1 MTQEPTSPG
10 ADEELAAL
18 LTRAREWVAGDPDPL
33 TRAQLAAAAE
43 AQDLEELRA
52 ALAAPLSFGTAGLRG
67 LVGPGPARMNRATVI
82 RVTHG
87 LAAHLLRTVGDQRP
101 VVVGFDARP
110 DSARFARDTVGVL
123 AAAGLPVAH
132 FAQPVPTPL
141 VAHVAR
147 VRGAAG
153 AVVIT
158 ASHNP
163 PAYNGY
169 KVYGPDAIQIVAPDD
184 RSIAAATAAAPPA
197 QDVGWFAPED
207 ADGVEVLGEPEAG
220 DYLDDVAAA
229 VPRTQGGG
237 PRIVYTPLHG
247 VAGDLAIRAL
257 RAAGF
262 HDLHEVASQ
271 AAPDGTFPTVAFPNP
286 EEPGVL
292 DEALGLAAEVDADLV
307 LANDPDGDRLAV
319 AVPDRNGY
327 RTLTGNQI
335 GVLLGDHLLRLTA
348 AAHPVVAS
356 SVVSSPMFALVA
368 AGHGARHETTLTGFK
383 WICRAAAEIAEQEHG
398 QVVFGYEEALG
409 YAVGTVVRDKDGIS
423 AAVTAAELVREL
435 AAAGHT
441 LVDRLE
447 ELYQRHGLWV
457 SLQRAVTLQDVGAPD
472 LVDAALDAAIAL
484 VGARLG
490 GRRVTGVED
499 HRQAGE
505 RPAWQGPAPLVELG
519 FEHGG
524 RVLVRPSGTEP
535 KVKVYVDLPAARTG
549 DLAEQ
554 EAQLLVETDQAARD
568 LLAAIGLG

>member
-1 MTQEPTSPG
+1 MTHDPAPSG
-10 ADEELAAL
+10 AGEQLATL
-18 LTRAREWVAGDPDPL
+18 LARAREWIAGDPDPV
-33 TRAQLAAAAE
+33 TRGQLAAAVE
-43 AQDLEELRA
+43 AQDLEDLRA
-52 ALAAPLSFGTAGLRG
+52 ALAAPLAFGTAGLRG
-67 LVGPGPARMNRATVI
+67 LVGPGPARMNRATVL

-87 LAAHLLRTVGDQRP
+87 LADHLLRTIGDQQP
-101 VVVGFDARP
+101 VIVGFDARP
-110 DSARFARDTVGVL
+110 DSARFARDTVAVL

-132 FAQPVPTPL
+132 FERPVPTPL

-147 VRGAAG
+147 VREAAG

-184 RSIAAATAAAPPA
+184 RSIAAAAAAAPPA
-197 QDVGWFAPED
+197 TDVGWVAPEE
-207 ADGVEVLGEPEAG
+207 AEGVEVLGAREAG
-220 DYLDDVAAA
+220 GYLDEVAAA
-229 VPRTQGGG
+229 VPRTTGRE

-247 VAGDLAIRAL
+247 VAGDLALRAL

-262 HDLHEVASQ
+262 HDVHAVASQ
-271 AAPDGTFPTVAFPNP
+271 AEPDGTFPTLAFPNP

-292 DEALGLAAEVDADLV
+292 DAALTLAAEVDADLV

-319 AVPDRNGY
+319 AVADRDGY

-335 GVLLGDHLLRLTA
+335 GVLLGDHLLRHTDA
-348 AAHPVVAS
+348 ARPVVAS

-368 AGHGARHETTLTGFK
+368 AEHGARHETTLTGFK
-383 WICRAAAEIAEQEHG
+383 WICRAAARIAEQEHG

-435 AAAGHT
+435 AGSGRT

-457 SLQRAVTLQDVGAPD
+457 SHQHAVTLQDTAAPD
-472 LVDAALDAAIAL
+472 RVSEALEAASRLA
-484 VGARLG
+484 GARLG
-490 GRRVTGVED
+490 GRQVVGVED

-505 RPAWQGPAPLVELG
+505 RPAWQAPAQLVEIGLDG
-519 FEHGG
+519 GG

-535 KVKVYVDLPAARTG
+535 KVKVYVDLRAPRRG
-549 DLAEQ
+549 DLADQ
-554 EAQLLVETDQAARD
+554 EAELLVQAGQVAGD
-568 LLAAIGLG
+568 LLAAIRLG

>member
-220 DYLDDVAAA
+220 DYLDEVAAA
-229 VPRTQGGG
+229 VPRTTGRD

-247 VAGDLAIRAL
+247 VAGELAL
-257 RAAGF
+257 RALGAAGF
-262 HDLHEVASQ
+262 DDVREVASQ
-271 AAPDGTFPTVAFPNP
+271 AAPDGTFPTLSFPNP

-292 DEALGLAAEVDADLV
+292 DAALALAAEVDADLV

-319 AVPDRNGY
+319 AVRDRDGH

-335 GVLLGDHLLRLTA
+335 GVLLGDHLLRHTDA
-348 AAHPVVAS
+348 GRPVVAS

-368 AGHGARHETTLTGFK
+368 ADHGARHETTLTGFK
-383 WICRAAAEIAEQEHG
+383 WICRAVARIAEQEHG
-398 QVVFGYEEALG
+398 EVVFGYEEALG

-435 AAAGHT
+435 AGAGRT
-441 LVDRLE
+441 LVDRME

-457 SLQRAVTLQDVGAPD
+457 SHQRAVDLADTTSPD
-472 LVDAALDAAIAL
+472 RVSEALEVASTL

-490 GRRVTGVED
+490 GRRVTGIED

-505 RPAWQGPAPLVELG
+505 RPAWRGPAPLVEVGL
-519 FEHGG
+519 EDGG
-524 RVLVRPSGTEP
+524 RALVRPSGTEP
-535 KVKVYVDLPAARTG
+535 KVKVYVDLPSPRRG
-549 DLAEQ
+549 DLGEQ
-554 EAQLLVETDQAARD
+554 ETRLLVQSDQVAGD
-568 LLAAIGLG
+568 LLAAIRLA

>member
-1 MTQEPTSPG
+1 MTHDPAPPG
-10 ADEELAAL
+10 ADEELSAL
-18 LTRAREWVAGDPDPL
+18 LTRAREWISGDPDPE
-33 TRAQLAAAAE
+33 TREQLAAAAQ

-52 ALAAPLSFGTAGLRG
+52 ALAAPLAFGTAGLRG

-87 LAAHLLRTVGDQRP
+87 LADHLLRTVGTQRP
-101 VVVGFDARP
+101 VIVGFDARP
-110 DSARFARDTVGVL
+110 DSARFARDTVAVL

-132 FAQPVPTPL
+132 FERPVPTPL

-169 KVYGPDAIQIVAPDD
+169 KVYGPDAIQIVGPDD
-184 RSIAAATAAAPPA
+184 GSIAAAAAAAPPA
-197 QDVGWFAPED
+197 ADVGWVVPEE
-207 ADGVEVLGEPEAG
+207 AEGVEVLGEREAT
-220 DYLDDVAAA
+220 DYLDEVAAA
-229 VPRTQGGG
+229 VPRTPGRD

-257 RAAGF
+257 AAAGF
-262 HDLHEVASQ
+262 HDVHEVASQ
-271 AAPDGTFPTVAFPNP
+271 AAPDGTFPTLAFPNP

-292 DEALGLAAEVDADLV
+292 DAALARAAEVDAGLV

-319 AVPDRNGY
+319 AVRDGDGY

-335 GVLLGDHLLRLTA
+335 GVLLGDHLLRHTDA
-348 AAHPVVAS
+348 TRPVVAS

-368 AGHGARHETTLTGFK
+368 ADHAARHETTLTGFK
-383 WICRAAAEIAEQEHG
+383 WICRAAARIAEQEHG
-398 QVVFGYEEALG
+398 DVVFGYEEALG

-423 AAVTAAELVREL
+423 AAVTAAGLVREL
-435 AAAGHT
+435 AGAGRT

-457 SLQRAVTLQDVGAPD
+457 SHQHAVTLAGAAATGRVGAA
-472 LVDAALDAAIAL
+472 LEAAS
-484 VGARLG
+484 RLAG
-490 GRRVTGVED
+490 TRLAGRSVVVVED

-505 RPAWQGPAPLVELG
+505 RPVWRGVTPLVELG
-519 FEHGG
+519 LEGG
-524 RVLVRPSGTEP
+524 ARVLVRPSGTEP
-535 KVKVYVDLPAARTG
+535 KVKVYVDLRAPRQG
-549 DLAEQ
+549 GLADQ
-554 EAQLLVETDQAARD
+554 EHGLLVQADQTARD

>member
-1 MTQEPTSPG
+1 MTDDPASPG
-10 ADEELAAL
+10 ADEELATL
-18 LTRAREWVAGDPDPL
+18 LARARKWAEGDPDPV
-33 TRAQLAAAAE
+33 TRGQLAAAAE

-52 ALAAPLSFGTAGLRG
+52 ALAAPLAFGTAGLRG
-67 LVGPGPARMNRATVI
+67 IVGPGPARMNRATVL

-87 LAAHLLRTVGDQRP
+87 LAEHLLRTVGDQRP

-110 DSARFARDTVGVL
+110 DSARFARDTVAVL
-123 AAAGLPVAH
+123 AAAGLPVAT
-132 FAQPVPTPL
+132 FEQPVPTPL
-141 VAHVAR
+141 VAHVAA

-169 KVYGPDAIQIVAPDD
+169 KVYGPDAIQIVSPDD
-184 RSIAAATAAAPPA
+184 RSIAAAAAAAPPA
-197 QDVGWFAPED
+197 RDVPWAAPEKSD
-207 ADGVEVLGEPEAG
+207 EVEVLGEREAG

-292 DEALGLAAEVDADLV
+292 DEALALAAEVGADLV

-319 AVPDRNGY
+319 AVRDRDGY

-335 GVLLGDHLLRLTA
+335 GVLLGDHLLRHTDA
-348 AAHPVVAS
+348 ARPVVAS

-383 WICRAAAEIAEQEHG
+383 WICRAAAVIAEQEHG

-423 AAVTAAELVREL
+423 AAVTAAELTREL
-435 AAAGHT
+435 AGAGHT
-441 LVDRLE
+441 LMDRLE

-457 SLQRAVTLQDVGAPD
+457 SHQRAVTLRGLGTPD
-472 LVDAALDAAIAL
+472 LVGEALDAAIAL
-484 VGARLG
+484 VGTRLG
-490 GRRVTGVED
+490 GHRVTGAED
-499 HRQAGE
+499 HRQAGD
-505 RPAWQGPAPLVELG
+505 RPAWRGPAPLVELA
-519 FEHGG
+519 FEANG

-554 EAQLLVETDQAARD
+554 QVRRLVEADRVAND